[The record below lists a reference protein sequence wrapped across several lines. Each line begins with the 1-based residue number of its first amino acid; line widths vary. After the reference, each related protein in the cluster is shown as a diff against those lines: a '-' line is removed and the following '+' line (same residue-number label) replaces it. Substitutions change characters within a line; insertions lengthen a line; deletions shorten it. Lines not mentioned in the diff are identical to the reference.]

1 MTKRKIFVIF
11 IIYRDYTHFFRNKN
25 PITIVKT
32 VLFYDTYF
40 SKYREISE
48 IFMGFRKIANE
59 LTRFMQ
65 YLEKYLP

>member
-1 MTKRKIFVIF
+1 MTKRKFFVFF
-11 IIYRDYTHFFRNKN
+11 IIYRNYTHFFRNEN

-48 IFMGFRKIANE
+48 IFMVFRKIANE

>member
-1 MTKRKIFVIF
+1 MTKHNFFDFLRF
-11 IIYRDYTHFFRNKN
+11 YRNYTNFFRNKN

-40 SKYREISE
+40 SKYREISKN
-48 IFMGFRKIANE
+48 FMVFRKIAND